1 MPNIDYAHLTYLTLL
16 TAVLIGSVLMS
27 RTGLWKTLRQ
37 LATWLLIIA
46 GVAFAAA
53 LWSDIRKNS
62 APAKKLLLQDGAILI
77 PKQADG
83 HFHVTLNVNG
93 IKIPFLIDTG
103 ATTVILSQKDAQ
115 KLGFDPNK
123 LAFWD
128 SANTANGE
136 VKLAPV
142 RLATVAMERHV
153 DRNIAAYVN
162 AGKLSVSLLG
172 MSYLSKFSRLEITQ
186 EHISIWR

>member
-1 MPNIDYAHLTYLTLL
+1 
-16 TAVLIGSVLMS
+16 MS

-62 APAKKLLLQDGAILI
+62 APTKKLLLQDGAILI

-93 IKIPFLIDTG
+93 IEIPFLIDTG

-115 KLGFDPNK
+115 KLGFDRNK

-142 RLATVAMERHV
+142 RLATVALERHM

-162 AGKLSVSLLG
+162 AGKLPVSLLG

-186 EHISIWR
+186 EYISIWR

>member
-16 TAVLIGSVLMS
+16 TAVLVGSVLMS

-93 IKIPFLIDTG
+93 IEIPFLIDTG

-136 VKLAPV
+136 VKLAQV
-142 RLATVAMERHV
+142 RLATVALERHV

-162 AGKLSVSLLG
+162 AGKLPVSLLG

>member
-27 RTGLWKTLRQ
+27 RTGFWRTLRQ
-37 LATWLLIIA
+37 LATWLLVIA

-53 LWSDIRKNS
+53 LWNDIRKNS
-62 APAKKLLLQDGAILI
+62 APATKPLLQDGAILI

-83 HFHVTLNVNG
+83 HFHVTLKVNG
-93 IKIPFLIDTG
+93 TEIPFLIDTG

-115 KLGFDPNK
+115 SLGFDLNK

-142 RLATVAMERHV
+142 RLATVALEKHV

-162 AGKLSVSLLG
+162 AGELPVSLLG

-186 EHISIWR
+186 DHISIWR

>member
-93 IKIPFLIDTG
+93 IEIPFLIDTG

-142 RLATVAMERHV
+142 RLATVALERHV

-162 AGKLSVSLLG
+162 AGKLPVSLLG
-172 MSYLSKFSRLEITQ
+172 MSYLSKFLRLEITQ

>member
-93 IKIPFLIDTG
+93 IEIPFLIDTG

-142 RLATVAMERHV
+142 RLATVALERHV

>member
-1 MPNIDYAHLTYLTLL
+1 MPNIDYAHLTYLTML

-83 HFHVTLNVNG
+83 HFHVALNVNG
-93 IKIPFLIDTG
+93 IEIPFLIDTG

-115 KLGFDPNK
+115 KLGFDTNK
-123 LAFWD
+123 LAFWE

-142 RLATVAMERHV
+142 RLATVALERHV

-186 EHISIWR
+186 DHISIWR

>member
-46 GVAFAAA
+46 GVAFVAA
-53 LWSDIRKNS
+53 LWSDIRKTS

-115 KLGFDPNK
+115 KLGFNTNK

-142 RLATVAMERHV
+142 RLATVALERHV

>member
-1 MPNIDYAHLTYLTLL
+1 MPNIDYDNLTYLTLL

-62 APAKKLLLQDGAILI
+62 APAKKLLLQDGEILI
-77 PKQADG
+77 QKQADG
-83 HFHVTLNVNG
+83 NFNVTLNVNG
-93 IKIPFLIDTG
+93 IEIHFLIDTG
-103 ATTVILSQKDAQ
+103 ATTVIISQKDAQ

-142 RLATVAMERHV
+142 RLATVALERHV

-162 AGKLSVSLLG
+162 AGKLPVSLLG

>member
-62 APAKKLLLQDGAILI
+62 APAKKLLLQDGAILF

-93 IKIPFLIDTG
+93 IEIPFLIDTG

-142 RLATVAMERHV
+142 RLATVALERHV

-162 AGKLSVSLLG
+162 AGKLPVSLLG
-172 MSYLSKFSRLEITQ
+172 MSYLCKFSRLEITQ

>member
-93 IKIPFLIDTG
+93 IEIPFLIDTG

-142 RLATVAMERHV
+142 RLATVALERHV

-162 AGKLSVSLLG
+162 AGKLPVSVLG
-172 MSYLSKFSRLEITQ
+172 MSYLRKFSRLEITQ

>member
-93 IKIPFLIDTG
+93 LEIPFLIDTG

>member
-1 MPNIDYAHLTYLTLL
+1 VPSIDYAHLTYLTLL

-27 RTGLWKTLRQ
+27 RIGLWKTLRQ
-37 LATWLLIIA
+37 LATWFLIIA

-93 IKIPFLIDTG
+93 IEIPFLIDTG

-142 RLATVAMERHV
+142 RLATVALERHV

-162 AGKLSVSLLG
+162 AGKLPVSLLG
-172 MSYLSKFSRLEITQ
+172 MSYLSKFSRLEITR

>member
-27 RTGLWKTLRQ
+27 RIGLWKTLRQ

-53 LWSDIRKNS
+53 LWSDIRKNNV
-62 APAKKLLLQDGAILI
+62 PAKKLLLQDGAILI

-93 IKIPFLIDTG
+93 IEIPFLIDTG
-103 ATTVILSQKDAQ
+103 ATTVILTQKDAQ

-123 LAFWD
+123 LAFWN

-142 RLATVAMERHV
+142 RLATVALERHV

-162 AGKLSVSLLG
+162 AGKLPVSLLG

>member
-16 TAVLIGSVLMS
+16 TAVLIGSALMS

-46 GVAFAAA
+46 GVAFSAA

-115 KLGFDPNK
+115 KLGFDTNK
-123 LAFWD
+123 LAFWE

-142 RLATVAMERHV
+142 RLATVALERHV
-153 DRNIAAYVN
+153 DRNIAAFVN
-162 AGKLSVSLLG
+162 AGKLPVSLLG

-186 EHISIWR
+186 EYISIWR

>member
-1 MPNIDYAHLTYLTLL
+1 VPNIDYAHLTYLTLL

-93 IKIPFLIDTG
+93 IEIPFLIDTG

-142 RLATVAMERHV
+142 RLATVALERHV

-186 EHISIWR
+186 DHISIWR

>member
-93 IKIPFLIDTG
+93 IEIPFLIDTG

-142 RLATVAMERHV
+142 RLATVALERHV

-162 AGKLSVSLLG
+162 AGKLPVSLLG
-172 MSYLSKFSRLEITQ
+172 MSYLSKFSLLEITQ

>member
-53 LWSDIRKNS
+53 LWTDIRKNS

-115 KLGFDPNK
+115 KLGFNTNK

-142 RLATVAMERHV
+142 RLATVALERHV

>member
-115 KLGFDPNK
+115 KLGFDTNK

-142 RLATVAMERHV
+142 RLATVALERHV

-186 EHISIWR
+186 DHISIWR

>member
-1 MPNIDYAHLTYLTLL
+1 MK
-16 TAVLIGSVLMS
+16 VE
-27 RTGLWKTLRQ
+27 
-37 LATWLLIIA
+37 
-46 GVAFAAA
+46 
-53 LWSDIRKNS
+53 
-62 APAKKLLLQDGAILI
+62 
-77 PKQADG
+77 
-83 HFHVTLNVNG
+83 
-93 IKIPFLIDTG
+93 IPFLIDTG

-115 KLGFDPNK
+115 KLGFDTNK

-142 RLATVAMERHV
+142 RLATVALERHV

-162 AGKLSVSLLG
+162 AGKLPVSLLG

>member
-16 TAVLIGSVLMS
+16 TAVLVGSVLMS

-142 RLATVAMERHV
+142 RLATVALERHV

>member
-1 MPNIDYAHLTYLTLL
+1 VPNIDYAHLTYLTLL

-115 KLGFDPNK
+115 KLGFDTNK

>member
-16 TAVLIGSVLMS
+16 TAVLVGSVLMS

-46 GVAFAAA
+46 GVAFSAA

-93 IKIPFLIDTG
+93 IDIPFLIDTG

-115 KLGFDPNK
+115 KLGFDTNK

-186 EHISIWR
+186 DHISIWR

>member
-93 IKIPFLIDTG
+93 IEIPFLIETG

-142 RLATVAMERHV
+142 RLATVALERHV

-162 AGKLSVSLLG
+162 AGKLPVSLLG
-172 MSYLSKFSRLEITQ
+172 MSYLSKF
-186 EHISIWR
+186 